1 MRAFHVKRSSA
12 APYFLRGC
20 QQKLSLWEDAQYGES
35 SRIIREERPSCRES
49 TKSFDWGF
57 LELCDASTRCIPCFL
72 DRNSKK
78 KLSDQ
83 VASDGLVIDPLSDLA
98 IDVESFDIKHEAYVY
113 FDSSGRRCWT
123 KAWFNGRE
131 KGEKAIEITRML
143 AIKFIND
150 EISQNDWLTRFYPKQ
165 MSVYHKAI
173 EQARQQ
179 LLSF

>member
-1 MRAFHVKRSSA
+1 M
-12 APYFLRGC
+12 
-20 QQKLSLWEDAQYGES
+20 
-35 SRIIREERPSCRES
+35 
-49 TKSFDWGF
+49 
-57 LELCDASTRCIPCFL
+57 
-72 DRNSKK
+72 
-78 KLSDQ
+78 
-83 VASDGLVIDPLSDLA
+83 IDPLSDLA

-123 KAWFNGRE
+123 KSWFNGRE